1 LSSLNFDGRPN
12 DTPVGYYTYSV
23 ADDHWSWSDGL
34 YALHGYAPLAVPA
47 STELMLAH
55 KHPDDALRAFE
66 VLETVIK
73 DGRPFSCYH
82 RIIDAKE
89 RVRYVLSVGRGH
101 FGADGRVEKVTG
113 YFVDLTGVR
122 DTESRPHDDE
132 ALVRV
137 AETRL
142 MVERAKGIVMVA
154 NGCDDAAAFALLRQY
169 AATAGVRV
177 SDLARRVVE
186 EVAAQPLAE
195 DHACRAALSDLL
207 ERLAT

>member
-34 YALHGYAPLAVPA
+34 YALHGYGPLAVPA

-101 FGADGRVEKVTG
+101 FGADGRVEEVTG

-122 DTESRPHDDE
+122 DDESGPHDDE

-177 SDLARRVVE
+177 SDLARGVVE

-195 DHACRAALSDLL
+195 DHACRAALGDLL

>member
-34 YALHGYAPLAVPA
+34 YALHGYGPLAVPA

-66 VLETVIK
+66 VLEAAIS
-73 DGRPFSCYH
+73 DGRPYSCYH
-82 RIIDAKE
+82 RIIDAKH
-89 RVRYVLSVGRGH
+89 RVRYVLSVGRGQ
-101 FGADGRVEKVTG
+101 FGADGRVEEVIG
-113 YFVDLTGVR
+113 YFVDLTDVR
-122 DTESRPHDDE
+122 DVESRPHDDE

-154 NGCDDAAAFALLRQY
+154 NGCDDVAAFALLRQY
-169 AATAGVRV
+169 AATAGMRL
-177 SDLARRVVE
+177 SELARGVVE
-186 EVAAQPLAE
+186 EVAERPLAE
-195 DHACRAALSDLL
+195 DNACRTALRELL
-207 ERLAT
+207 DRLAT